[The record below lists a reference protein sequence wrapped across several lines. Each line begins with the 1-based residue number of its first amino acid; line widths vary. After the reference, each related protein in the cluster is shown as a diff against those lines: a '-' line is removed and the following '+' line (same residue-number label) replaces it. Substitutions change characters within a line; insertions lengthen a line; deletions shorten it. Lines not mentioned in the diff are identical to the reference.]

1 MSRAPKII
9 RRLRPTLLVVGEG
22 DAECLLL
29 GMLRDELCSGRRGP
43 SVIIRN
49 AKGMGARG
57 VIQDAIR
64 IARQGSYGSVAAL
77 FDTDTDWNDSVRAI
91 GTRAKIRMLT
101 QTPCLEALVLAINGQ
116 QRQGDTA
123 FYKREFERLYAG
135 PAHVKLRDCL
145 RVADLIAAG
154 ARMPEVQALLSIY
167 E

>member
-1 MSRAPKII
+1 MDLQVRQTQSPPQSCQKH
-9 RRLRPTLLVVGEG
+9 
-22 DAECLLL
+22 D
-29 GMLRDELCSGRRGP
+29 RGP
-43 SVIIRN
+43 YQRMLVAGQLVI
-49 AKGMGARG
+49 
-57 VIQDAIR
+57 
-64 IARQGSYGSVAAL
+64 
-77 FDTDTDWNDSVRAI
+77 
-91 GTRAKIRMLT
+91 LT

-135 PAHVKLRDCL
+135 PAHVKLRDYL